1 MYFLTI
7 LPICDLIAPTQWRRQ
22 APTVCIR
29 TRMPA
34 SCWFQRVYA
43 VKLVVLYCLDSTSK
57 NILGFSILPKFV
69 DFCRCTFSVFM
80 GALSRRL
87 PSKILHF
94 PYICGVVSR
103 RKTWKVRK
111 CEIGRKSWGNTG
123 HLVVWKGNWLLL
135 RIERLFRQSV
145 AFWLGFCRDDS
156 VVSKASALSIF
167 SA

>member
-1 MYFLTI
+1 MTPSPNAIHASTSAIQELYNEPNRPQIASVQQKLLQFLWVTMYFLTI

-80 GALSRRL
+80 GVLSRRL

-103 RKTWKVRK
+103 RKT
-111 CEIGRKSWGNTG
+111 
-123 HLVVWKGNWLLL
+123 
-135 RIERLFRQSV
+135 
-145 AFWLGFCRDDS
+145 
-156 VVSKASALSIF
+156 
-167 SA
+167 